1 MAAPDTQV
9 ISTNGTEPVSEPLAV
24 RPVPTPAPTPAP
36 APPTQPAP
44 EQQQGPF
51 TVDQVAAWA
60 EGKRQPAEQ
69 QGPFTVDQVAAWADQ
84 KAGPTWLN
92 LGRLAI
98 QRGLQAGVDAVAGLF
113 GLEATGGRVALA
125 EAQPSSIFQGQ
136 SVEQVQSERDK
147 LQAQLDQNSKDID
160 QRSESGQMGGE
171 EILGASLYERGLR
184 QRIAGVDEYIKAGGN
199 VPYSLPSQA
208 LKNFSDF
215 FSRAQRTVHAAGE
228 TGIPQITGGQVP
240 VQVERTPAGAGASIV
255 GQLLATLPLMAV
267 DPAVAATVFSGQG
280 FQGFYQDAKEHGAD
294 DRTASMSGL
303 MGATLGP
310 LQATMVDVPSKPFA
324 GVLAKMLAGSSWK
337 QGVAQLTE
345 AAVRGGSIQ
354 GGAQLLQ
361 NSAAHAAG
369 YDPNRPLDEGVWQ
382 QIILGGAIDTVATSI
397 GMAGRRRAAQPPP
410 AGVPG
415 EVEIRTKPPAPAQ
428 APAAAA
434 VTAAAP
440 QTEAEIHAELQRNL
454 DRALP
459 ETAPTPAAAAV
470 PGETAGQLAVP
481 AAIQTPAPGEG
492 AAPPVPAPAPA
503 AQPLAEA
510 VQAVRESQA
519 GSPEAVLAAQGRPEE
534 RLETGRQE
542 LQQTLGAVEQP
553 APLAEAAAPPAAEAP
568 APVTG
573 RMVETR
579 AGPMPEEW
587 VSPTAVRETGA
598 PPEDPEIIRRII
610 SAYQEVSA
618 ERDRIS
624 VPISDVID
632 RAGVPL
638 QEGRAAIAA
647 HPNVQLDEGDWS
659 LAPLAQRQAAIRELG
674 RERLLM
680 AFPEPTVAA
689 AARPEPLASAPMAR
703 MVGPADAGRVAAP
716 EILPQAQAKQ
726 IVNRSAEQAGL
737 EGRILY
743 AANEDSLPLR
753 LKDQLVTRGLRGR
766 GQTQTIWDNRQ
777 GQLWV
782 IGDAFRNAPEL
793 HRALI
798 EEAIPRAFD
807 HGQMPIATV
816 HTPEDPRLGW
826 WDPVKQQATV
836 NTAQLV
842 NRPEPLLDASKTAVH
857 ESVVH
862 AGLERMFTNTPEG
875 RAAYEQTLG
884 AVRQRFDS
892 TGMSQ
897 ELAISRGF
905 RDVAEMEK
913 TYAELYGKSG
923 QELTN
928 IVSEELLA
936 TYAEEHFPTRAS
948 LEQSP
953 RWYQEALGRLGSA
966 LRREFDWQ
974 LSDWDV
980 QRLVRDSYA
989 ASRPGK
995 TPLGVG
1001 SIPVRPEAIRPDGHA
1016 VAVLDNHP
1024 VTDPRL
1030 ANVGQ
1035 LEVGHPLSEPQ
1046 MERLYGMLE
1055 GSGHPVGIIERPE
1068 GPIFVN
1074 YDERKL
1080 ANENFHALVDDAV
1093 RAVQML
1099 NIGAFDKAEYYNAI
1113 RERFGLPGW
1122 NENMARNIRSA
1133 GDQLQKIQ
1141 ADQGPHELME
1151 QYKTQIA
1158 DLLAQ
1163 AQPTWTK
1170 TQVTAQS
1177 IWLASLLTGPTT
1189 HLPYWAANSLKAFMD
1204 LSFRNLEALRTGK
1217 LSVGDVLQTYGDVAR
1232 QLLHKENWSEF
1243 GMQMATGY
1251 RQHRPGE
1258 ADTEPLRGFGLSSLG
1273 TLPHREGLESTPL
1286 PGGRLNYL
1294 NLYKYVPRFL
1304 EAVNGLFYRGASEG
1318 LMRNIALREA
1328 QDRNMDP
1335 DQARR
1340 WAAEVMFGTEQQ
1352 RADAQA
1358 RAAEE
1363 AQKYNL
1369 SPASE
1374 ARRVEELIREARPKE
1389 LSEEANRFALHAF
1402 YREAPIGGLGT
1413 LGRGVQELKRKH
1425 PGVTYA
1431 VPFVNIAANALNEG
1445 LNWTPLGWWRARH
1458 LESLYENVRGMRPLF
1473 EGE

>member
-184 QRIAGVDEYIKAGGN
+184 QRIAGADEYIKAGGN

-428 APAAAA
+428 PPAVAA

-440 QTEAEIHAELQRNL
+440 QNEAEIHAELQRNL

-481 AAIQTPAPGEG
+481 AAIQTPAPGQE

-598 PPEDPEIIRRII
+598 PPEDPEVIRRII

-624 VPISDVID
+624 VPISDVIE

-647 HPNVQLDEGDWS
+647 HPNVQLDQGDWS
-659 LAPLAQRQAAIRELG
+659 LAPLAERQAAIRELG
-674 RERLLM
+674 RERLYM
-680 AFPEPTVAA
+680 AFPEPTAATA

-703 MVGPADAGRVAAP
+703 MVGPAGAGRVAPP

-743 AANEDSLPLR
+743 AANENSLPLR

-826 WDPVKQQATV
+826 WDPERQQATL

-862 AGLERMFTNTPEG
+862 AGLERMFANTPEG

-892 TGMSQ
+892 TNMSQ

-905 RDVAEMEK
+905 ADVGEMTR

-923 QELTN
+923 QELANAVT
-928 IVSEELLA
+928 EELLA

-953 RWYQEALGRLGSA
+953 RWYQEALGQLGSA

-980 QRLVRDSYA
+980 QQLVRDSYA

-1001 SIPVRPEAIRPDGHA
+1001 SIPVRPEAIRPDGQV
-1016 VAVLDNHP
+1016 VAVMDNRA

-1035 LEVGHPLSEPQ
+1035 LEVGHPLNEPQ

-1080 ANENFHALVDDAV
+1080 ANEDFHALVSDAV
-1093 RAVQML
+1093 RAVL
-1099 NIGAFDKAEYYNAI
+1099 GEGHEINF
-1113 RERFGLPGW
+1113 
-1122 NENMARNIRSA
+1122 ARNEGTYASNDPITIRTSQTNRPAALIPGENLVSKPVSGQAGSFYRPRQGFAGLQARRQALQTDSA
-1133 GDQLQKIQ
+1133 GDQAKQSGRRESAQQQPQQ
-1141 ADQGPHELME
+1141 ASQEAQPQDQSQQPM
-1151 QYKTQIA
+1151 QQP
-1158 DLLAQ
+1158 LLAAEAARAEAGQ
-1163 AQPTWTK
+1163 QPASPGAQPT
-1170 TQVTAQS
+1170 S
-1177 IWLASLLTGPTT
+1177 
-1189 HLPYWAANSLKAFMD
+1189 
-1204 LSFRNLEALRTGK
+1204 
-1217 LSVGDVLQTYGDVAR
+1217 
-1232 QLLHKENWSEF
+1232 
-1243 GMQMATGY
+1243 
-1251 RQHRPGE
+1251 
-1258 ADTEPLRGFGLSSLG
+1258 GL
-1273 TLPHREGLESTPL
+1273 
-1286 PGGRLNYL
+1286 
-1294 NLYKYVPRFL
+1294 V
-1304 EAVNGLFYRGASEG
+1304 
-1318 LMRNIALREA
+1318 
-1328 QDRNMDP
+1328 
-1335 DQARR
+1335 
-1340 WAAEVMFGTEQQ
+1340 
-1352 RADAQA
+1352 
-1358 RAAEE
+1358 
-1363 AQKYNL
+1363 
-1369 SPASE
+1369 SE
-1374 ARRVEELIREARPKE
+1374 AP
-1389 LSEEANRFALHAF
+1389 EANRL
-1402 YREAPIGGLGT
+1402 RNLAP
-1413 LGRGVQELKRKH
+1413 
-1425 PGVTYA
+1425 
-1431 VPFVNIAANALNEG
+1431 
-1445 LNWTPLGWWRARH
+1445 
-1458 LESLYENVRGMRPLF
+1458 
-1473 EGE
+1473 